1 MTDHENKPS
10 FLARF
15 AIIATVGVVV
25 FQVFMGADLAYRKAD
40 GYVGKF
46 REEYLW
52 INLLVASLY
61 LAIAGLYYLFKG
73 KPENADQHVAS
84 RLYAAWPLSVFWG
97 VVFAVLYF

>member
-40 GYVGKF
+40 GYLGKF

-84 RLYAAWPLSVFWG
+84 RLCAAWPLSVFWG